1 MGLIVETT
9 VLRHLYAY
17 YYRDTPELCYW
28 RDAVSSL
35 EVDIIVK
42 SPAYHLPFE
51 VKYKEKAPL
60 DRKGG
65 LAIYSQAEN
74 LDKAFLVS
82 KSEDD
87 FGVTRL
93 KGIETEFLKVPAHI
107 LCYLLGQAE
116 RILWK

>member
-1 MGLIVETT
+1 
-9 VLRHLYAY
+9 
-17 YYRDTPELCYW
+17 
-28 RDAVSSL
+28 VSNL

-60 DRKGG
+60 DRKSG
-65 LAIYSQAEN
+65 LAGYSQSEN
-74 LDKAFLVS
+74 LAKAFLVT
-82 KSEDD
+82 KSEED
-87 FGVTRL
+87 FGMSRL
-93 KGIETEFLKVPAHI
+93 QGIETEFLKVPAHI